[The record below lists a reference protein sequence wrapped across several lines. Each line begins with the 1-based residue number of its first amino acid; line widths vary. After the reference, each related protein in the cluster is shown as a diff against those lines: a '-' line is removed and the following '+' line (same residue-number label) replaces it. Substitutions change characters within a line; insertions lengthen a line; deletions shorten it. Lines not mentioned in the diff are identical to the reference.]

1 MSGSGDYT
9 LYYWGGEF
17 PGRGEFVRLL
27 FEETGTKFKEV
38 GDKETIRKMS
48 AARVGTDAAD
58 VGFPCFAVPILKHG
72 KTILHEVNDIL
83 FKNFAFNKT
92 VSDFGRTYY

>member
-48 AARVGTDAAD
+48 AAKVGTDAAD

-72 KTILHEVNDIL
+72 KKILHEVNDI
-83 FKNFAFNKT
+83 
-92 VSDFGRTYY
+92 